1 MKKIPRIIG
10 VERIEDKPDLW
21 RVKLY
26 TEVTVF
32 LTSEVLF
39 SVLLKQQKILTR
51 TIKSFIKKL
60 VKEKDLTEEQVIIKL
75 IYVLGVFPPF
85 HTRYLSI
92 IPEDHCFV
100 IKGKGVDI
108 YNQIYTEIR
117 FDTGPEGVLLRFTD
131 YNGNDI
137 PWLGI
142 GIKDLINVIWQ
153 I

>member
-1 MKKIPRIIG
+1 VGKIPRIIG
-10 VERIEDKPDLW
+10 VERIENKPDLW

-32 LTSEVLF
+32 LTSKVLF
-39 SVLLKQQKILTR
+39 RVLLKQQKILTR

-60 VKEKDLTEEQVIIKL
+60 VKEKGLTEEQVIIKL
-75 IYVLGVFPPF
+75 IYALGVFPPF
-85 HTRYLSI
+85 HTRYLRI

-100 IKGKGVDI
+100 IKGKRFDK
-108 YNQIYTEIR
+108 YNRIYTEIR
-117 FDTGPEGVLLRFTD
+117 FDTAPKEVLFRFTD

-137 PWLGI
+137 PWVGI
-142 GIKDLINVIWQ
+142 GIKDIINVIWQ